1 MAKASRFGFN
11 FMSSKPKYTP
21 AEKKGEINELKA
33 QIKSADAERDQ
44 VKKRECLKKV
54 LAYMTLGIDTS
65 GLFTEM
71 IMACATKDLVQK
83 KMVYLYLCSHAE
95 TNPDLALLAINTLQR
110 DCADENPLVRGLAL
124 RSISSLRIPQV
135 VEYVVPLL
143 KVALDDKI
151 PYVRKTAVIASCK
164 LWKMDSEAFDKLSI
178 REKLHT
184 MIRDSDAHVRCN
196 SLQVL
201 EEIMAE
207 EGGIQMNKQLLY
219 PLLNKLQDLN
229 EWQKCLVINMVLK
242 YTPENETEM
251 FNIMNILEES
261 LWGSNSAVILATTHL
276 FLNLTQN
283 LPQLHRQVYSRLKEP
298 LLTLIATAPMET
310 AYTCL
315 CHLKLLISR
324 EPEVFADKYKDFY
337 CRYTDPSFTKSLKL
351 EILVLIANEKNYQD
365 IMTELAA
372 DVTDVQQETVRNAIR
387 AMGEIALKTNAGQT
401 AVGHFLG
408 FLEMEMG
415 GFVRSETLN
424 VLKDFLRKY
433 TDPALV
439 KPFFPVITNHWKELD
454 DTPSKVAFVWI
465 MGEFGEHI
473 EDSPYILET
482 FCENFKDEPHQVRLE
497 ILTACMKLVF
507 KRPGEMQPI
516 LGNLLHEAISD
527 FSHADVHDRA
537 LLYYRLLAKN
547 LRVAASVVVCRK
559 DPVDKFEDN
568 ESAEIKDKLF
578 EEFNTLS
585 VIFNMPSDRF
595 IIKGKDVLGEE
606 EEAASEES
614 EESEESS
621 EESSEEDSDD
631 DEEFHHRQQV
641 GLLGAV
647 VAPKKGALAIDEFRQ
662 CMVDPATYQTMFKK
676 LPTATTGSITVAGG
690 VTSEEIKSLL
700 ARCYVHCVAAGK
712 AGNATRLFLYAS
724 SNNAGLF
731 TEAQLDHTTNV
742 FSCNIKCEQ
751 REMADNFLKFLTQ
764 AMSQV

>member
-482 FCENFKDEPHQVRLE
+482 FCQNFKDEPHQVRLE

-527 FSHADVHDRA
+527 FSHADVHDRYHLHRPYPPPTRAHTTGPFCTTASLRRTCGLPRPSLCAGRIPLTSLRTTRA
-537 LLYYRLLAKN
+537 LRSRYATPPYTPPPRPQCHHHLPSPQHRTSCS
-547 LRVAASVVVCRK
+547 RSSTRFQSSSTCR
-559 DPVDKFEDN
+559 
-568 ESAEIKDKLF
+568 
-578 EEFNTLS
+578 
-585 VIFNMPSDRF
+585 
-595 IIKGKDVLGEE
+595 
-606 EEAASEES
+606 
-614 EESEESS
+614 
-621 EESSEEDSDD
+621 
-631 DEEFHHRQQV
+631 
-641 GLLGAV
+641 
-647 VAPKKGALAIDEFRQ
+647 
-662 CMVDPATYQTMFKK
+662 
-676 LPTATTGSITVAGG
+676 PTASSSRARTCWARRRRLPARRARRARRAPR
-690 VTSEEIKSLL
+690 SLL
-700 ARCYVHCVAAGK
+700 RRTPTTTRSSTTASRCVCFHAPRAAFPFVCVSTHIVFAAGWSPRCRRC
-712 AGNATRLFLYAS
+712 AEEGCACDRRVPAVH
-724 SNNAGLF
+724 G
-731 TEAQLDHTTNV
+731 
-742 FSCNIKCEQ
+742 
-751 REMADNFLKFLTQ
+751 
-764 AMSQV
+764 